1 MASYARAVGR
11 PYGSLQQAAAS
22 IMADRSVP
30 LQFLKI
36 DAKMKGGMEYPPVIV
51 LHGLM
56 ASSATYRNLL
66 KRPEFAPKRD
76 IYALDLRNHG
86 ASPHH
91 DQNDY
96 ESMAADVRRFM
107 DAVDMQQA
115 CFLGHSLGGK
125 VAMTMALDTSEKVSE
140 LIVID
145 IAPQQYQAPPEEDRP
160 TIVALRA
167 MLKTDLK
174 QLRSREQISNT
185 LKNYGVSS
193 QRLRDFLLT
202 NLIPD
207 RERPGYFKWRLNLKA
222 IAQGLPD
229 LLSFPQ
235 YDQSRK
241 FFGKTLFIKGG
252 LSEVVTDAHRS
263 EIMRLFP
270 AARIESIQD
279 AGHWVQADAPDKF
292 CKTINNFLHD

>member
-1 MASYARAVGR
+1 MASYARAINRQV
-11 PYGSLQQAAAS
+11 GSLQAAATFV
-22 IMADRSVP
+22 AERSVP
-30 LQFLKI
+30 LQFLKV
-36 DAKMKGGMEYPPVIV
+36 DAKVKGGQEYPPVIV

-56 ASSATYRNLL
+56 GSSTTYRSLL

-96 ESMAADVRRFM
+96 ESMAADVRGFM
-107 DAVDMQQA
+107 DAVGMQQA

-125 VAMTMALDTSEKVSE
+125 VAMTMALDTCERVSE
-140 LIVID
+140 LVVID

-160 TIVALRA
+160 TIVSLRA
-167 MLKTDLK
+167 MLKIDLK
-174 QLRSREQISNT
+174 KLRSREEISDA
-185 LKNYGVSS
+185 LRSYGVSS

-202 NLIPD
+202 NLVPD
-207 RERPGYFKWRLNLKA
+207 REKPGYFKWRLNLRA

-235 YDQSRK
+235 YDQSQK
-241 FFGKTLFIKGG
+241 FLGKTLFIRGD

-263 EIMRLFP
+263 EIRRLFP
-270 AARIESIQD
+270 AARIESIQN
-279 AGHWVQADAPDKF
+279 AGHWVQADAPETF
-292 CKTINNFLHD
+292 CRTINHFLND